1 MPLSMIR
8 EAILSSSQLATYDNS
23 KRLLLTGH
31 GGCCFDK
38 RLASK
43 ETKLSTVDSKT
54 ASHTPDV

>member
-1 MPLSMIR
+1 MIR
-8 EAILSSSQLATYDNS
+8 AAILSSSQLATYDASN
-23 KRLLLTGH
+23 RLLLTGH

-43 ETKLSTVDSKT
+43 ETKLSIVDIKT